1 MNHSSPVVE
10 GQLESS
16 ALISRPTSAALAS
29 AVFIVP
35 LALSWSTSPAPQH
48 PRVLLWYT
56 LLSKPDYKPS
66 DWAIPVTW
74 GVIETAMAVAAY
86 RLIRQPQSAA
96 RNKALALLALNTVSI
111 GGWSRVFFGSRSLPV
126 STVAAAA
133 MIGSGAAY
141 IEQARK
147 VDKQSALAGIPFV
160 AWVAFATLLT
170 AELWRRNR

>member
-1 MNHSSPVVE
+1 
-10 GQLESS
+10 
-16 ALISRPTSAALAS
+16 
-29 AVFIVP
+29 
-35 LALSWSTSPAPQH
+35 
-48 PRVLLWYT
+48 
-56 LLSKPDYKPS
+56 
-66 DWAIPVTW
+66 
-74 GVIETAMAVAAY
+74 MAVAAY

-126 STVAAAA
+126 TTVAAAA